1 MKRNNYTIDKGGRRK
16 WDKELYVTEYFEG
29 QWSGED
35 NSIKVTREESL
46 KQLQQLKEHKS
57 NVLTKK
63 GTGLFCN
70 VCNKTFK
77 DSSSFLEH
85 INSPEHN
92 EKAGIESVHKV
103 ATETPEERKQREDAF
118 RASRKQRKKEWK
130 TKQKEL
136 NNNDDDGSDS
146 DSVD

>member
-103 ATETPEERKQREDAF
+103 ATVDDV
-118 RASRKQRKKEWK
+118 K
-130 TKQKEL
+130 TRLALLKQK
-136 NNNDDDGSDS
+136 D
-146 DSVD
+146 